1 MKSSSIYEPFGLRA
15 SAILAARRKYKIR
28 TKYDPHVGA
37 KELAKKARR
46 ANGN

>member
-1 MKSSSIYEPFGLRA
+1 MHSRMLEPVGLQA
-15 SAILAARRKYKIR
+15 AAILAARRKYKIR